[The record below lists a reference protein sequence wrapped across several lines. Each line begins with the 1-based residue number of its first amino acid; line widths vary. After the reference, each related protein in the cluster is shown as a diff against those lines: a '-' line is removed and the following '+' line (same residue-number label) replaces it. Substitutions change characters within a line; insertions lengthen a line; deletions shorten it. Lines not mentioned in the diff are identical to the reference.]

1 MSATQE
7 SQSLI
12 KVYHPTIEVEFYT
25 ETERLAAVSQSQT
38 PQGKTITGD
47 LISIQ
52 TTRSMGQDCPTFSLS
67 LVWKNDWYNKLAS
80 NDLVVISMQRP
91 PETKSI
97 VMVGLIDDIRKSL
110 EFASGHPQRVI
121 QITGRGLNKI
131 FVNFDVG
138 LVENLSV
145 EFGQGFMANQL
156 DMVGVNSCDAI
167 KLILDSYIG
176 KAIQYTY
183 GNGKEFKDYFQYQG
197 SPHSSEILCDETSYV
212 TYTGSLWNFIKEVSN
227 PPFNETYWEIIN
239 GKPTLIHRPTP
250 FNKSLWDELT
260 CTTIKDSDIVSD
272 STGRSD
278 LETYTLYSVEC
289 SLFDDTSGNY
299 YLPLWYPKFYAKY
312 GIKQLKVNTVYQ
324 LWNDSELG
332 IDGIKT
338 FFEDLYNFNIK
349 NNIFSNGQLTVAGKA
364 SYKIGQRVKVSSD
377 NMEYYVESVS
387 HNFNVYGSWTTT
399 LGVTR
404 GINPA
409 ERFTEPWGCGEEFTP
424 EIMNAIIAQTESGT
438 IDWDNLPKYYSQS
451 VPTAGS
457 GAGIDI
463 VYATKDFVWPTP
475 SSTYITSGFGFRT
488 QPTAGAPTN
497 HKGIDIGAALNSVIV
512 AACDGTV
519 IASGPASGYGNWIK
533 INHNEKFPGV
543 VTIYGHMK
551 TLYAKVGDTVKAGQ
565 TIALVGNEGISTGP
579 HLHFQVEEN
588 GVPINP
594 LNFFTKVSGE
604 STQTSSS
611 DTNNKVITLP
621 SGLGSVYAYM
631 GWQCITAP
639 SSLQYKLR
647 EQAGQN
653 FDKNGFGVIKNHY
666 VVACTTTYGNVG
678 DYFEAELSNGEII
691 PCVIGD
697 IKNPSDPG
705 CNKWGHQN
713 GKSVLEFVVDKD
725 TWYGTSKHVLQYHPE
740 WKNTTVVKI
749 TKTGSF
755 F

>member
-1 MSATQE
+1 M
-7 SQSLI
+7 SQSGTEKLI
-12 KVYHPTIEVEFYT
+12 SIYHPVIEVEFYT
-25 ETERLAAVSQSQT
+25 ETERLSAVSQSQT
-38 PQGKTITGD
+38 PSGKTITGD

-52 TTRSMGQDCPTFSLS
+52 TTRSMSQDCPTFSLS
-67 LVWKNDWYNKLAS
+67 LIWKNSWYTKLAS
-80 NDLVVISMQRP
+80 NDLVVVKMQRP

-110 EFASGHPQRVI
+110 EFSSGQPQRVV
-121 QITGRGLNKI
+121 QVTGRGLNKV

-145 EFGQGFMANQL
+145 EFGQGWMANQL

-167 KLILDSYIG
+167 KLVLNSYIG
-176 KAIQYTY
+176 KAIKYTY

-197 SPHSSEILCDETSYV
+197 TPHSSEILCDETSY
-212 TYTGSLWNFIKEVSN
+212 TSYTGSLWNFIKEISN
-227 PPFNETYWEIIN
+227 TPFNETFWEIIN
-239 GKPTLIHRPTP
+239 EKPTLIHRPTP
-250 FNKSLWDELT
+250 FNQDSWDALN
-260 CTTIKDSDIVSD
+260 CTIIYDSDIVSD
-272 STGRSD
+272 NTGRSD

-312 GIKQLKVNTVYQ
+312 GIKQLKVTTSYQ

-349 NNIFSNGQLTVAGKA
+349 NNVFSNGQITVAGRA
-364 SYKIGQRVKVSSD
+364 HYRVGERIKLESE

-387 HNFNVYGSWTTT
+387 HSFNVYGSWTTT

-404 GINPA
+404 GITPS
-409 ERFTEPWGCGEEFTP
+409 ERFTAPWGCGEEFTP
-424 EIMNAIIAQTESGT
+424 AIMNAIIAQTESGE
-438 IDWDNLPKYYSQS
+438 IDWDNLPIYYSS
-451 VPTAGS
+451 STAKSS
-457 GAGIDI
+457 GVTTYYSSGRL
-463 VYATKDFVWPTP
+463 TWPVP
-475 SSTYITSGFGFRT
+475 SSSYITSPFGERT

-497 HKGIDIGAALNSVIV
+497 HRGIDISAPLGTQIV
-512 AACDGTV
+512 AACGGTV

-533 INHNEKFPGV
+533 INHDSTYSGM

-551 TLYAKVGDTVKAGQ
+551 TLLVKTGDIVSAGDV
-565 TIALVGNEGISTGP
+565 IALVGNEGISTGP
-579 HLHFQVEEN
+579 HLHFQVEINE
-588 GVPINP
+588 VAVNP
-594 LNFFTKVSGE
+594 LSYFTKTSGE
-604 STQTSSS
+604 TNPSSS
-611 DTNNKVITLP
+611 DSNTIILP

-631 GWQCITAP
+631 GWQCITAK
-639 SSLQYKLR
+639 SSMQYKLR

-653 FDKNGFGVIKNHY
+653 FDENGFGIIKNHY
-666 VVACTTTYGNVG
+666 VIACTTTFGSVG
-678 DYFEAELSNGEII
+678 DYLNAELSNGEVI
-691 PCVIGD
+691 PCIIGD
-697 IKNPSDPG
+697 IKNPSDSG

-713 GKSVLEFVVDKD
+713 GASVLEFVVDKD
-725 TWYGTSKHVLQYHPE
+725 SWYGTSKHVLQYHPE

-755 F
+755 QFK